1 MQRKMTA
8 RERRKR
14 RRSNRRYFILAL
26 VLVMMTGG
34 LISFRVM
41 EMEKQNAQYAAQQEE
56 LQKKIDEENQ
66 RTQELNE
73 YREYTKTKEF
83 AEKVAKEK
91 FGLLYDNELKFKAE

>member
-14 RRSNRRYFILAL
+14 RQSNRRYLTLALAL
-26 VLVMMTGG
+26 VLMAGG

-41 EMEKQNAQYAAQQEE
+41 DMEKQNEQYKAKQEE
-56 LQKKIDEENQ
+56 LQKKIEDENE
-66 RTQELNE
+66 RTQELNDYE
-73 YREYTKTKEF
+73 EYTKTKEF

-91 FGLLYDNELKFKAE
+91 FGLLYDDELKFKAE

>member
-1 MQRKMTA
+1 
-8 RERRKR
+8 
-14 RRSNRRYFILAL
+14 
-26 VLVMMTGG
+26 MMTGG

>member
-1 MQRKMTA
+1 MKRKMTA

-14 RRSNRRYFILAL
+14 KQSNRRHLILAL
-26 VLVMMTGG
+26 VLVVMVGG

-41 EMEKQNAQYAAQQEE
+41 DMEKQNRQYAAKQEE
-56 LQKKIDEENQ
+56 LQKKIEEEDE

-91 FGLLYDNELKFKAE
+91 FGLLYDNELKFKPE

>member
-66 RTQELNE
+66 RTQELYE
-73 YREYTKTKEF
+73 YREYTKTK
-83 AEKVAKEK
+83 
-91 FGLLYDNELKFKAE
+91 

>member
-56 LQKKIDEENQ
+56 LQKIKG
-66 RTQELNE
+66 R
-73 YREYTKTKEF
+73 RS
-83 AEKVAKEK
+83 
-91 FGLLYDNELKFKAE
+91 

>member
-91 FGLLYDNELKFKAE
+91 FGLLYDNELEFKAE